1 LGGPPHLIFS
11 SARREKDQGEK
22 NDKERVEVR
31 GHSSVKGT
39 RIQGE
44 IKGSRRKPQGKKNP
58 PLFPL

>member
-31 GHSSVKGT
+31 GHPFSKVKG
-39 RIQGE
+39 
-44 IKGSRRKPQGKKNP
+44 KKEACSV
-58 PLFPL
+58 